1 MSDVV
6 MDKPGPVTF
15 QLVEEGTK
23 QRRTKLVDSLGF
35 NYNIQSKRSY
45 ATYWQCTHRP
55 KGNVCKA
62 RVVERDGT
70 FEASNASHNHT
81 VEAGVLTA
89 AKIIKAVKA
98 KALEEK
104 FKPASAI
111 VKEVIM
117 VLKE

>member
-1 MSDVV
+1 M
-6 MDKPGPVTF
+6 
-15 QLVEEGTK
+15 
-23 QRRTKLVDSLGF
+23 
-35 NYNIQSKRSY
+35 
-45 ATYWQCTHRP
+45 
-55 KGNVCKA
+55 
-62 RVVERDGT
+62 
-70 FEASNASHNHT
+70 SNASHNHT